1 MIAQQF
7 WLLIHYGAVH
17 KRRGLFWLLIIILF
31 MQIIYLLK
39 VKVNM
44 IHEYFYQLDIE
55 SLENY
60 TSMIIHVGVILLSTN
75 KLGWDV

>member
-1 MIAQQF
+1 
-7 WLLIHYGAVH
+7 
-17 KRRGLFWLLIIILF
+17 

-39 VKVNM
+39 VYVNM

-60 TSMIIHVGVILLSTN
+60 TSMMIRVRVILLSTN

>member
-1 MIAQQF
+1 M
-7 WLLIHYGAVH
+7 
-17 KRRGLFWLLIIILF
+17 GLFINDGVSFRLSLGF
-31 MQIIYLLK
+31 VQIIYLLK
-39 VKVNM
+39 VYVNM

>member
-1 MIAQQF
+1 
-7 WLLIHYGAVH
+7 
-17 KRRGLFWLLIIILF
+17 
-31 MQIIYLLK
+31 
-39 VKVNM
+39 M

-60 TSMIIHVGVILLSTN
+60 TSMMIHVGVILLYTN

>member
-7 WLLIHYGAVH
+7 WLLIHCGAAH
-17 KRRGLFWLLIIILF
+17 

-39 VKVNM
+39 VSVNM
-44 IHEYFYQLDIE
+44 IHGYFYQLDIE

-60 TSMIIHVGVILLSTN
+60 TSMIIRVLVIYYS
-75 KLGWDV
+75 

>member
-1 MIAQQF
+1 M
-7 WLLIHYGAVH
+7 
-17 KRRGLFWLLIIILF
+17 GLFINDGVSFRLSLGF
-31 MQIIYLLK
+31 VQIIYLLK
-39 VKVNM
+39 VYVNM

-60 TSMIIHVGVILLSTN
+60 TSMIIHVGVILFSTN